1 LIEEAKVQQ
10 LSVKSKM
17 KDTNT
22 ESFARRG
29 SGLAG
34 KIAIL
39 MNELSD
45 VKQELTQSQKS
56 VVELKTRIQKLQYLV
71 HTLEQ

>member
-1 LIEEAKVQQ
+1 
-10 LSVKSKM
+10 M
-17 KDTNT
+17 KDANA
-22 ESFARRG
+22 ESFARRR

-45 VKQELTQSQKS
+45 AKQALTQSQES
-56 VVELKTRIQKLQYLV
+56 MIELKARIQKLQYLV